1 MKIINKE
8 EIYDMTNAVGRS
20 IFVTLPKDP
29 GVKPY
34 ELHRAI
40 SLVNPVTL
48 SLAFSGIHF
57 VVEVERE
64 TNNSLISL
72 KTLQQEILHFQ
83 QR

>member
-1 MKIINKE
+1 
-8 EIYDMTNAVGRS
+8 MTKAVVRS
-20 IFVTLPKDP
+20 IFLTLPKDP

-34 ELHRAI
+34 ELHQVI

-48 SLAFSGIHF
+48 SLAFSGINY

-64 TNNSLISL
+64 TNNIISL
-72 KTLQQEILHFQ
+72 KTLQHEIIHVQ